1 MASQNQAGARCAQP
15 ESVRMNEEEGKA
27 LETLDARLRTLL
39 PEEYQDTYET
49 MQPVPM
55 RSAGLKYAEDGTV
68 AWDQMWGSFCDLAIA
83 GGPPHKGKLLEP
95 GVEAD
100 INAQFDRYDEVG
112 EEICRGIRMVTG
124 LRSYISPTPGW
135 VSVTC
140 LSDAMAGWLVRA
152 IVMENVAARRAGAII
167 ELPAAPHFR
176 LEKEIKNVI
185 TVIAKTCHY
194 WMGHIP
200 PSQQQAIAELFV
212 TIGQESPVVAPQFPD
227 EGMSEGRRR
236 LATVIAA
243 AIHRDTGLSRSSHE
257 SADWVGIE
265 SPNVRAAVWM
275 MRGLVTANVLSRRE
289 GHVLFLPIN
298 PASDP
303 RGEVVS
309 CAVARVYRWACV
321 RGVC

>member
-1 MASQNQAGARCAQP
+1 MTEADS
-15 ESVRMNEEEGKA
+15 KA
-27 LETLDARLRTLL
+27 IETLDARLRTLL
-39 PEEYQDTYET
+39 PEEYQNSYED
-49 MQPVPM
+49 MQPIPM
-55 RSAGLKYAEDGTV
+55 RSAGLKYAADGTV

-95 GVEAD
+95 GMEAD
-100 INAQFDRYDEVG
+100 IDAEFGRYDAVG

-124 LRSYISPTPGW
+124 LRAYISPTPGW

-140 LSDAMAGWLVRA
+140 LSDAMAAWLVRA
-152 IVMENVAARRAGAII
+152 IVMENVAARRAGAIL

-200 PSQQQAIAELFV
+200 ASQQQAIAELFAA
-212 TIGQESPVVAPQFPD
+212 IGGESPVVAPDFPD
-227 EGMSEGRRR
+227 ADAKGDSRRR
-236 LATVIAA
+236 LASLIAE
-243 AIHRDTGLSRSSHE
+243 AIHRETGLSRSNHE

-265 SPNVRAAVWM
+265 CPSVRAAVWM
-275 MRGLVTANVLSRRE
+275 MRALVTSNVLSRRE
-289 GHVLFLPIN
+289 GHVLLLPVN

-303 RGEVVS
+303 RGDVVS
-309 CAVARVYRWACV
+309 GAFARVYRLATA
-321 RGVC
+321 RGVA